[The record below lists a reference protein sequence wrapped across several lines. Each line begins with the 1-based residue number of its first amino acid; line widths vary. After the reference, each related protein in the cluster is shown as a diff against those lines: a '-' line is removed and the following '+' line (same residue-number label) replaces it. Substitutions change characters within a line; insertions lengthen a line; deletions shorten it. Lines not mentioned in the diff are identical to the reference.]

1 MPAEISGF
9 AASQDLHCWEVG
21 AGSSAP
27 ALAAWVGARLAAH
40 EAALAALLAALDCPN
55 VGVNFDPANLILY
68 GQGDP
73 VAAVLRLGSSL
84 KQVHIKDARH
94 TQVPGTW
101 GEEVVAGTGDVDWPE
116 FFRAL
121 HSVNFTGDLVI
132 EREAGGQRVA
142 DVCAAREIIVGLA
155 D

>member
-1 MPAEISGF
+1 LETG
-9 AASQDLHCWEVG
+9 QE
-21 AGSSAP
+21 SA
-27 ALAAWVGARLAAH
+27 
-40 EAALAALLAALDCPN
+40 AALAALLAALDCPN